1 MASVN
6 PHTRELVFKLVFYGP
21 GLGGK
26 TTTLQ
31 YIHAATKAEHR
42 GKMVSLATPTDRT
55 LYFDFL
61 PIRVP
66 RVRGMAV
73 RLQLFTVPGQ
83 VYYAATRKLVLSG
96 ADAVVFV
103 ADSQLG
109 RIDTNQESLD
119 DLHANLNEHNRRLEE
134 VPHTFHWNKRDLSEL
149 VAIDELDRRFNKHGA
164 PSLGT
169 VATKGEGVFEGLE
182 RITRLVLKSYEND
195 PKVRIEPT
203 ADPKGE
209 GGTPISEEGV
219 AQALRDLEDRS
230 DGAPS
235 FESPTKIS
243 QTLPDGA
250 SGLRPSPATGTPA
263 PPVAKNTDAPRSPRA
278 PIASPRPPE
287 VRTSSSSS
295 SDKIPSEQIREAR
308 EQPKSPSER
317 AREQAKSPSER
328 AREQSLSPSAGTTK
342 SDSGRAGAVGFSLC
356 ELWPENERES
366 VKQAESMI
374 GARDA
379 VNATL
384 ACDVLVT
391 RVLASAAGLVGTLDA
406 PRDPAVVSMLLG
418 LDGPRYLQFR
428 TVVRAARHRE
438 AVSMR
443 DALECFSFALEARR
457 ARELL
462 RR

>member
-61 PIRVP
+61 PIRLP

-96 ADAVVFV
+96 ADGVVFV
-103 ADSQLG
+103 ADSQAG
-109 RIDTNQESLD
+109 RSDTNQEALD
-119 DLHANLNEHNRRLEE
+119 DLHDNLTEHNRTLDE
-134 VPHTFHWNKRDLSEL
+134 VPHTFHWNKRDLADL
-149 VAIDELDRRFNKHGA
+149 VPVADLERRFNKLSA

-182 RITRLVLKSYEND
+182 RITRLVLKSYESD
-195 PKVRIEPT
+195 PKVRIEASAEPSRS
-203 ADPKGE
+203 E
-209 GGTPISEEGV
+209 GRGAIPLPEEGI
-219 AQALRDLEDRS
+219 ARALREMEEQGS
-230 DGAPS
+230 VEA
-235 FESPTKIS
+235 PTKLSVVVPEGI
-243 QTLPDGA
+243 QETRRGE
-250 SGLRPSPATGTPA
+250 
-263 PPVAKNTDAPRSPRA
+263 
-278 PIASPRPPE
+278 SPRPPSVE
-287 VRTSSSSS
+287 GHATSSSKGGSGAHALSVKSAPPSKPSS
-295 SDKIPSEQIREAR
+295 PAKGD
-308 EQPKSPSER
+308 ER
-317 AREQAKSPSER
+317 I
-328 AREQSLSPSAGTTK
+328 
-342 SDSGRAGAVGFSLC
+342 DSGRPGSGFSLA
-356 ELWPENERES
+356 ELWPESDRES
-366 VKQAESMI
+366 VRQAEAMI
-374 GARDA
+374 AARDA
-379 VNATL
+379 VNAIL

-406 PRDPAVVSMLLG
+406 PRDPAVVALLLG

-428 TVVRAARHRE
+428 TLVRAARHRE
-438 AVSMR
+438 PVTMK
-443 DALECFSFALEARR
+443 DAFEGLAFALEARR
-457 ARELL
+457 AREHL